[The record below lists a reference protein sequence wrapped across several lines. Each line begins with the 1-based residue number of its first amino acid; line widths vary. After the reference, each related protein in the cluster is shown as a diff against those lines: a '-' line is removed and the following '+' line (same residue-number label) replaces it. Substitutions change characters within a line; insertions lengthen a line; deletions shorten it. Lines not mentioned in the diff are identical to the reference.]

1 MLNEYTGYLFGVLS
15 AFITLPIYIY
25 KTKNQDYIIGR
36 CVLVLLLIFYGT
48 LYITDILFPL
58 PIQSSVIQSGFH
70 EKENY
75 IIPFSELRRLYEYNV
90 TIGKMSLE
98 IFVKEYLIAVWNMC
112 SKIIPIGL
120 FVKLIFRYKFK
131 RYILFSVFW
140 VFFFEMVKLLC
151 NLITTVNYI
160 SFVAEHLLY
169 SFISLLLGF
178 CLYYPIFWIATKLR
192 NSSNIMSGIY
202 QLLKQ

>member
-160 SFVAEHLLY
+160 SFVAEHLL
-169 SFISLLLGF
+169 
-178 CLYYPIFWIATKLR
+178 
-192 NSSNIMSGIY
+192 
-202 QLLKQ
+202 